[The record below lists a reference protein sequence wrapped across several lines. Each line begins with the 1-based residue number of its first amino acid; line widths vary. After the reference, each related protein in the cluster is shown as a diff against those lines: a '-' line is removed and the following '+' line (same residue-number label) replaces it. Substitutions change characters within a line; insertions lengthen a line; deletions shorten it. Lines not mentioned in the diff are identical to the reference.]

1 MFGSA
6 NSRKRVY
13 ISCRAIFSGNNAQ
26 LRKPKKVKEL
36 VEQSRNSLKMLLED
50 LGHDAVIAILRSLL
64 EGKIFESE
72 IRAKIEFPELFRS
85 STIRDVQRQASE
97 ADAANSTAEALDEIT
112 SQDGEQLGREE
123 EGVEPEESEDSVP
136 TIAPGRLHL
145 FQPEF

>member
-1 MFGSA
+1 M
-6 NSRKRVY
+6 
-13 ISCRAIFSGNNAQ
+13 
-26 LRKPKKVKEL
+26 KEL

-123 EGVEPEESEDSVP
+123 EGIEPEESEDGVP